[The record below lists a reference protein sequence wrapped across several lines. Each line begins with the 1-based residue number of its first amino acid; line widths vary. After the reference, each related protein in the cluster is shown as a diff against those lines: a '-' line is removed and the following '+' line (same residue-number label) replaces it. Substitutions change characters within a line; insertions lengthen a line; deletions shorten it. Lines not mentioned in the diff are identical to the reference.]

1 MAPSDSHRPSFAERD
16 EQTAALFAQL
26 ADASSPGEVDEVVER
41 IVHLYLDLC
50 STMAARYHG
59 RGIEHDDLVQVAR
72 LALVKAVRRYE
83 PGHAPSF
90 ASYAVPTIS
99 GELKRWFRDRGWV
112 VRPPRRLQE
121 LRANLQTVRA
131 SLEQQLGA
139 TPTDAELAE
148 AVGASVEEVRELA
161 AVATGFRPL
170 SLDSASPDDER
181 SGLVTFLA
189 HADADLERADDR
201 LCLSA
206 ALTELD
212 DDERELLLLRYVDG
226 MTQRQIGEA
235 RGVSQM
241 QVSRTLRRITEQL
254 HDRLV
259 ERVGADEGDL
269 VGADDM
275 VGADGAV
282 PLHAAGTIAA
292 GALGTAS

>member
-1 MAPSDSHRPSFAERD
+1 MAPSDSQRPSFAERD
-16 EQTAALFAQL
+16 EQTAALFARL
-26 ADASSPGEVDEVVER
+26 ADASGPGEVDEVVEQ

-226 MTQRQIGEA
+226 MTQREIGET

-241 QVSRTLRRITEQL
+241 QVSRALRRITEQL

-259 ERVGADEGDL
+259 ERAGGDDAAG
-269 VGADDM
+269 VDDP
-275 VGADGAV
+275 V
-282 PLHAAGTIAA
+282 PLHAAGEIAD